1 MHKFEKELVGIL
13 GEKNYNVIKTYSNFY
28 KKVWLEVLKIPKGE
42 VRTYKWI
49 AQKIGH
55 PKAYRAVGR
64 ALKENPL
71 TVIIPCHRVVMS
83 CGKIGGYSKGVD
95 KKKDLLKKEK
105 AIKYV
110 KL

>member
-1 MHKFEKELVGIL
+1 MDKVEKELLEIL
-13 GEKNYNVIKTYSNFY
+13 KEKNYAIIKNYPKFY

-55 PKAYRAVGR
+55 PKAFRAVGR

-95 KKKDLLKKEK
+95 KKYELLKKEK
-105 AIKYV
+105 AI
-110 KL
+110 